1 MPDVSTPGRV
11 QMRKDS
17 VVKMGSVGLRL
28 PARDAALTSHP
39 VGREDLEDE
48 EFQTLGEF
56 EVCQKEDYMDK

>member
-48 EFQTLGEF
+48 EFQTPGEF